1 MARFCKG
8 AYQMKKIITKAICLD
23 EETNAKIETM
33 AAEEMRTFS
42 NMSAFLI
49 KKGIEALEREKQQQ
63 WKK

>member
-1 MARFCKG
+1 
-8 AYQMKKIITKAICLD
+8 MKKIITKAICLD

-49 KKGIEALEREKQQQ
+49 KKGIEALEREKQ
-63 WKK
+63 K